1 MDEDEEETAGI
12 ESADDTT
19 MRGGTTSTSDVK
31 LDERGGAG
39 MPKSKQKKKNKG
51 KGGGKTRSRSPKAGS
66 RITKSAQ

>member
-12 ESADDTT
+12 ESVDDTT

-31 LDERGGAG
+31 LDDRGGAG
-39 MPKSKQKKKNKG
+39 MPKPRKKKNKG

-66 RITKSAQ
+66 RITKPAQ